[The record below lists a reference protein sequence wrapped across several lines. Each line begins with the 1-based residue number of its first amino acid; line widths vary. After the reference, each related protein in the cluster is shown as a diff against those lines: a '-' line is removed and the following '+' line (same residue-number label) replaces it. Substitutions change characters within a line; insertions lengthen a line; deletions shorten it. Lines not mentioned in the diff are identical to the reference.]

1 MLINRGPTALRCI
14 TGDRAAVVVLL
25 GEHAS
30 APINNA
36 PTEREIKQF
45 SRPRAARVVTLT
57 PTLTHT
63 LTTLSRGL
71 FPSGYG
77 GSLHLRE
84 EKRPDLF
91 AKCPRCVE
99 VRALTAWYAIRLTFG
114 VHAQIISLFFG
125 TAIGVCG
132 LANV

>member
-1 MLINRGPTALRCI
+1 M
-14 TGDRAAVVVLL
+14 VVLL

-30 APINNA
+30 APTNNA

-45 SRPRAARVVTLT
+45 SRPGAARVVTLT

-63 LTTLSRGL
+63 VTTLSRGL
-71 FPSGYG
+71 LPSRYG
-77 GSLHLRE
+77 ESLHLRE

-99 VRALTAWYAIRLTFG
+99 VRALTAWYAVRLTF
-114 VHAQIISLFFG
+114 VEHAPFNSLLSG

-132 LANV
+132 AADV